1 MTFPS
6 LGQAHADASRGMFI
20 ADTHNDSRHIRAL
33 TDAMPRLGPIIKVLF
48 VEAFY
53 HNQNPDNMAVPQI
66 ARHLADRAFNW
77 TPSLAQDLLMLVLQA
92 ARYGIEIKGVDY
104 PLSALWAPRMSI
116 NLRRAT
122 WRSSPMLNGK
132 WVFKVQQTMLGFAD
146 KRFAV
151 FGGKEHGRL
160 LMTNGLGN
168 LICFEFDGQRF
179 AQFAP

>member
-6 LGQAHADASRGMFI
+6 LGQAHADGSRGMFI

-33 TDAMPRLGPIIKVLF
+33 TKALPKLGPMIKVLF

-53 HNQNPDNMAVPQI
+53 HNQDPDNMTVPQI

-77 TPSLAQDLLMLVLQA
+77 TPSLAQDLLILVLQA
-92 ARYGIEIKGVDY
+92 ARYGIEIKGVDS
-104 PLSALWAPRMSI
+104 PLSAIWAPQMPI
-116 NLRRAT
+116 NVRRAT
-122 WRSSPMLNGK
+122 WRSSQMLNTK
-132 WVFKVQQTMLGFAD
+132 WAFKVQQTMLAFAD

-151 FGGKEHGRL
+151 FGGREHGRL
-160 LMTNGLGN
+160 LMNCGLGN